1 LDIHF
6 EKVEVRFEG
15 RIVIHPLDLTISGRR
30 VGIIGLNG
38 SGKTTLARMINGLV
52 KPSSGRVT
60 VNGFDTVTNEDEAR
74 GQSGF
79 IFQNPQNQI
88 ILPLLREDIALG
100 LKSRKLPKPE
110 VTAAVDAILDRFGIR
125 HLGDR
130 RAHELSGGELQL
142 AALASVLVTEPKIL
156 VMDEPTNQLDLK
168 NRNLVE
174 KTIHTLPEDVIVIS
188 HDLDLVAGLDRV
200 LLVHEGRIAADGGP
214 AEVIGEY
221 RAMHGATA

>member
-1 LDIHF
+1 
-6 EKVEVRFEG
+6 
-15 RIVIHPLDLTISGRR
+15 
-30 VGIIGLNG
+30 
-38 SGKTTLARMINGLV
+38 M
-52 KPSSGRVT
+52 
-60 VNGFDTVTNEDEAR
+60 
-74 GQSGF
+74 
-79 IFQNPQNQI
+79 
-88 ILPLLREDIALG
+88 
-100 LKSRKLPKPE
+100 
-110 VTAAVDAILDRFGIR
+110 
-125 HLGDR
+125 
-130 RAHELSGGELQL
+130 QL